1 MQKIRFLSVGK
12 TKEIWLEE
20 GLQEY
25 ITRLK
30 STHSIEFIWAKND
43 SQLIALAEKEP
54 HRICLDPT
62 GKLLTSEEFSQ
73 FLRKN
78 LELGGSRLAFI
89 IGGAE
94 GLPPELKTTNMLLS
108 LSPMT
113 FTHQLSRLILLEQI
127 YRAVEIDKGTA
138 YHK

>member
-20 GLQEY
+20 ALQEY
-25 ITRLK
+25 LTRLK
-30 STHSIEFIWAKND
+30 STHLIEFIWAKND
-43 SQLIALAEKEP
+43 AQLISLAEKEP
-54 HRICLDPT
+54 YRICLDPA
-62 GKLLTSEEFSQ
+62 GKLFTSEEFSQ
-73 FLRKN
+73 FLKKN
-78 LELGGSRLAFI
+78 LEIGGSRLAFI

-94 GLPPELKTTNMLLS
+94 GLPPELKTSNPLLS

-127 YRAVEIDKGTA
+127 YRAVEIEKGTA